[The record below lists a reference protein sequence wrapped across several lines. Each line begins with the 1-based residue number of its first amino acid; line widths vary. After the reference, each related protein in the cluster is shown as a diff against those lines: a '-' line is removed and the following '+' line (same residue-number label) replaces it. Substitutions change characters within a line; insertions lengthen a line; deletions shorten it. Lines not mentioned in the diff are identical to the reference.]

1 MNAKL
6 IAIVTD
12 KKNGFS
18 SEYRVME
25 MHYKISNNVLWIT
38 DHRGIIRDFDLNE
51 FTVIIKN
58 LPTSSR
64 Q

>member
-25 MHYKISNNVLWIT
+25 MRYKISNNVLWIT
-38 DHRGIIRDFDLNE
+38 DHQGIIRDFDLNDFAVE
-51 FTVIIKN
+51 IKEN
-58 LPTSSR
+58 R
-64 Q
+64 IK

>member
-18 SEYRVME
+18 TEYRVME
-25 MHYKISNNVLWIT
+25 MQYKISNNVLWIT
-38 DHRGIIRDFDLNE
+38 DHQGIIRDFDLNDFAVE
-51 FTVIIKN
+51 IKEN
-58 LPTSSR
+58 R
-64 Q
+64 IK